1 MAYKVVKNKLKKY
14 KNKLKNLQ
22 IMKVRDLKPHPLNV
36 KLNPIEKNE
45 EERKDLAKRF
55 AEHFKQEG
63 IPNHNPI
70 LICPVTNTI
79 WSGHNRYFT
88 ALEEGYEE
96 VQIAYT
102 TKVYDPNEPEE
113 DQMYYLEQ
121 HNADGKRDEGKPSVI
136 LRKWHAMEEA
146 HTAEDNKYR
155 INTPYTDYFKDFA
168 LSRKVTPKSFK
179 QLLVIEE
186 YNASWIEDIESGKI
200 SSIQKAYDMTKGK
213 EPDDK
218 ENPNRH
224 NFIKTL
230 DENPQIAKDIVE
242 NTIKVMKDFKSISIG
257 NKPMLFGDDISWETN
272 ALSAVLS
279 HTVMSVTADA
289 FKESK
294 IPLVE
299 DCITPGGLDKKQGY
313 ADVQFPGLNKD
324 GFQRERI
331 EVKAANAG
339 ATCASTNIS
348 SGLGAT
354 KIHPHE
360 YLIVV
365 WDDDFKRL
373 FIMITTLTKEDWSG
387 SGDGE
392 KRMSI
397 KTWHKNHYHNKNE
410 YRFLI
415 GEIYEDQKDEP
426 KFQFGKTGI

>member
-1 MAYKVVKNKLKKY
+1 MNKTLNSKIQTAKVK
-14 KNKLKNLQ
+14 
-22 IMKVRDLKPHPLNV
+22 DLNPHPLNV

-55 AEHFKQEG
+55 AEHFEQEG

-70 LICPVTNTI
+70 LICPETNTI

-88 ALEEGYEE
+88 ADEEGYDE

-102 TKVYDPNEPEE
+102 TKKYDPNEPEE

-136 LRKWHAMEEA
+136 LRKWHAMKEA
-146 HTAEDNKYR
+146 HTDEDNKYR
-155 INTPYTDYFKDFA
+155 INAPYSDFFKDFA
-168 LSRKVTPKSFK
+168 HSRKVTPKEFK
-179 QLLVIEE
+179 QLLVVEE
-186 YNASWIEDIESGKI
+186 YNPVWIEDIETKKI
-200 SSIQKAYDMTKGK
+200 SSIQKAYDMTKAK

-230 DENPQIAKDIVE
+230 DENPKIKQDIVN
-242 NTIKVMKDFKSISIG
+242 NTIKVLKDFKSISIG

-272 ALSAVLS
+272 ALSAILS
-279 HTVMSVTADA
+279 HTVMSATADA
-289 FKESK
+289 FKECK

-299 DCITPGGLDKKQGY
+299 DCITPGGLNKKQGY
-313 ADVQFPGLNKD
+313 ADVQFPSLNKD
-324 GFQRERI
+324 GFQKERI

-360 YLIVV
+360 YMIVV
-365 WDDDFKRL
+365 WDNDFKRL
-373 FIMITTLTKEDWSG
+373 FIMITTLTKEDWGSG
-387 SGDGE
+387 SEGE
-392 KRMSI
+392 KIMSM
-397 KTWHKNHYHNKNE
+397 KTWHKNHYHNKDE

-415 GEIYEDQKDEP
+415 GEIYEDQKGLP
-426 KFQFGKTGI
+426 KFDFGKTNI